1 MPPPLVSVVI
11 PAYRAAAVLPR
22 AVASVLD
29 GGLPEQA
36 LEILVESDDGTD
48 YAEAAAL
55 SGAVRVGVS
64 GAVAS
69 GVGPARNRALERATG
84 DWVVFLDADDWLAP
98 GFLAEA
104 LALAE
109 GHGAA
114 MARLEVRLDGV
125 TVFDL
130 GRHGAVADFD
140 LAARTGA
147 SLRPVVRRERAGRFR
162 NALSQDVAHGLEVIG
177 AHDGRLP
184 LTRAAYVMEL
194 TVGSVTDA
202 GDFAD
207 RVDAAYR
214 DHIRA
219 FRAGETVLPPDWAE
233 AAARVFEAKIAL
245 NAAHAAEG
253 GGRHYYE
260 FAAAVAG
267 ERGSSSPDGL
277 SSPGHEES
285 RKA

>member
-22 AVASVLD
+22 AVASVLA
-29 GGLPEQA
+29 GGLPEAA

-48 YAEAAAL
+48 YAGAAAL
-55 SGAVRVGVS
+55 SGAVKVGVS

-84 DWVVFLDADDWLAP
+84 DWVAFLDADDWLAP

-109 GHGAA
+109 SRGAA

-130 GRHGAVADFD
+130 GRHGAIADFD

-147 SLRPVVRRERAGRFR
+147 SLRPVVRRARVGRFR
-162 NALSQDVAHGLEVIG
+162 SLLSQDVAHGLEVIG
-177 AHDGRLP
+177 SHGGRLP
-184 LTRAAYVMEL
+184 LTRAGYVMEL
-194 TVGSVTDA
+194 TAGSVTDA
-202 GDFAD
+202 GDFAE
-207 RVDAAYR
+207 RVEVAYH

-219 FRAGETVLPPDWAE
+219 FRAGETVLPPDLAE

-245 NAAHAAEG
+245 NRRHATEG
-253 GGRHYYE
+253 AGRHYYA
-260 FAAAVAG
+260 FAAEVAG
-267 ERGSSSPDGL
+267 
-277 SSPGHEES
+277 
-285 RKA
+285 